1 MNTNIQ
7 KIAKGNQ
14 IYAIVIRQSLP
25 QEGYNFISDDKDS
38 LQVGVNHY
46 AANTTNKPHFHLPLE
61 RALQDTLEVLHIDFG
76 KCLLYIYDEN
86 QTRFFDTEIQ
96 TGDTL
101 ILLKG
106 GHSLKILEK
115 TKIIEVKQGPYLG
128 PQKDKVVFHD
138 PSL

>member
-1 MNTNIQ
+1 
-7 KIAKGNQ
+7 
-14 IYAIVIRQSLP
+14 VDFWRL
-25 QEGYNFISDDKDS
+25 SDR
-38 LQVGVNHY
+38 Y
-46 AANTTNKPHFHLPLE
+46 HFRLHFPLE

-115 TKIIEVKQGPYLG
+115 TKKYEA
-128 PQKDKVVFHD
+128 
-138 PSL
+138 